1 MGSQIAKNSLF
12 LYFRL
17 VFLMFIS
24 FYTSRKLLELLGIDD
39 FGVYNVVGSIV
50 AIFGSIKGLMTSSTQ
65 RFLNFEMGK
74 GNYSNVTNV
83 FSMSVIVHL
92 ILALFFILVV
102 EVFGLWYIGNKLVVD
117 PSRLNAVYYVF
128 QFSLF
133 TVIVSILTVPYDA
146 LIIAHEKMKVYAY
159 VSILD
164 GLLKLLMIFVLIYLN
179 GDNLILYAFSVL
191 IISILIRVI
200 SSLYCKF
207 KFRHIQF
214 KWLWDSLLFRDMMT
228 FSGWQF
234 LGNTSFALQA
244 QGINMLLNFFHGP
257 VLNTARGLSLQVSGA
272 IQTFTQ
278 NLLVASNPQIVK
290 LYAQGEQKQFVNL
303 VLKVSK
309 YSFFMILL
317 MVIPFL
323 LYTDKLVI
331 FWLSNIPEYLPLF
344 LKLTLIYSI
353 IRVFHNPLD
362 SAIKASGDIKKYQV
376 VDSFCLLLS
385 LPLAFLFL
393 WLRFNPVSVIIAMI
407 FVELITLIAI
417 LRISF
422 KIIGVRLNVYVKQVV
437 VPSSVVCFIFMILF
451 FVRKYFLYDL
461 NLFVELIYFGVIYFL
476 LIVYIW
482 FFGIN
487 KEDKKIIEQKIF
499 RK

>member
-1 MGSQIAKNSLF
+1 ML
-12 LYFRL
+12 
-17 VFLMFIS
+17 IS
-24 FYTSRKLLELLGIDD
+24 FYTSRKLLELLGVDD
-39 FGVYNVVGSIV
+39 FGVYNVVGSLV

-74 GNYSNVTNV
+74 GNHDSVTNV

-92 ILALFFILVV
+92 VLAVIFFIVV
-102 EVFGLWYIGNKLVVD
+102 EFFGLWYIENKLVVD
-117 PSRLNAVYYVF
+117 SSRLNAVYYVF
-128 QFSLF
+128 QFSLL

-164 GLLKLLMIFVLIYLN
+164 GTLKLLMIFLLVYFE
-179 GDNLILYAFSVL
+179 GDNLVLYAFSVL
-191 IISILIRVI
+191 IISIVIRLI
-200 SSLYCKF
+200 SSIYCRFVFKHIKF
-207 KFRHIQF
+207 K
-214 KWLWDSLLFRDMMT
+214 WYWEPLLFKDMLA

-290 LYAQGEQKQFVNL
+290 LYAQNKHQEYIEL

-323 LYTDKLVI
+323 LYTDLLIKV
-331 FWLSNIPEYLPLF
+331 WLNDIPEYLSLF

-362 SAIKASGDIKKYQV
+362 SAIKASGNIKKYQI

-393 WLRFNPVSVIIAMI
+393 WMKCNPVFVIIAMI
-407 FVELITLIAI
+407 VIEIITLAAILKISSKIIELRIMAYVNRVIFPSVMILLIFMVLFFLKKIMVNEMNIVVELTY
-417 LRISF
+417 F
-422 KIIGVRLNVYVKQVV
+422 VFVYV
-437 VPSSVVCFIFMILF
+437 
-451 FVRKYFLYDL
+451 
-461 NLFVELIYFGVIYFL
+461 VI
-476 LIVYIW
+476 VSYIW
-482 FFGIN
+482 FLGID
-487 KEDKKIIEQKIF
+487 KEDKRLVVNKFLK

>member
-1 MGSQIAKNSLF
+1 
-12 LYFRL
+12 
-17 VFLMFIS
+17 MFIS

-244 QGINMLLNFFHGP
+244 QGINMLLNFFYGP

-290 LYAQGEQKQFVNL
+290 LYAKGEHKQFINL
-303 VLKVSK
+303 ILKVSK
-309 YSFFMILL
+309 YSFFIILL
-317 MVIPFL
+317 MIIPFL
-323 LYTDKLVI
+323 LYTDVLIKL
-331 FWLSNIPEYLPLF
+331 WLNNIPEYLSIF
-344 LKLTLIYSI
+344 LKVTLVYSI
-353 IRVFHNPLD
+353 VRVFHNPLD
-362 SAIKASGDIKKYQV
+362 SAIKASGNIKSYQII
-376 VDSFCLLLS
+376 DAFCLFLS
-385 LPLAFLFL
+385 LPLAFFL
-393 WLRFNPVSVIIAMI
+393 LWMGYGPVSVIVAMI
-407 FVELITLIAI
+407 IIELVTLIAI
-417 LRISF
+417 LKISKKVIELDLGIYF
-422 KIIGVRLNVYVKQVV
+422 SKVIIPCSLSLLLFSFLFFLKGILIKEDVFVLNLGY
-437 VPSSVVCFIFMILF
+437 LF
-451 FVRKYFLYDL
+451 FVYSIVILYMWFL
-461 NLFVELIYFGVIYFL
+461 
-476 LIVYIW
+476 
-482 FFGIN
+482 GIT
-487 KEDKKIIEQKIF
+487 KEDKELIINKIF
-499 RK
+499 KKG